1 MEIICGKRTLYI
13 GADTLADRVAGASA
27 VLVDIG
33 TGDGRF
39 VLHAAR
45 AGSSWF
51 AIGLDA
57 CRENMRTASRTAP
70 RNALFVVAEVR
81 TLPAELYGLATRIA
95 INFPWGSLLG
105 GLLDG
110 DAGLIEGLASIAQ
123 PDPDACPA
131 PRRAREPRGPK
142 RRNGGTVLEIRL
154 NGGALAE
161 AGWSLEV
168 GGERV
173 RQVLAA
179 YGFSVER
186 PELLDARA
194 LRACPTTWAKQLAFG
209 RDPRGLYLRAIV
221 PLATH
226 GCEVRSPALIAV

>member
-1 MEIICGKRTLYI
+1 MESICGKRTLHI
-13 GADTLADRVAGASA
+13 DADRLADRVAGASA

-33 TGDGRF
+33 TGDGRY

-51 AIGLDA
+51 AIGVDA
-57 CRENMRTASRTAP
+57 CCDNMRAASRTAP
-70 RNALFVVAEVR
+70 HNVLFVIAEAR
-81 TLPAELYGLATRIA
+81 ALPTELRGLATRIA

-110 DAGLIEGLASIAQ
+110 NAGLLDGLASIAR
-123 PDPDACPA
+123 PDPDG
-131 PRRAREPRGPK
+131 RK
-142 RRNGGTVLEIRL
+142 GGATLEIRL

-161 AGWSLEV
+161 AGWSLEA

-179 YGFSVER
+179 HGFSVGR
-186 PELLDARA
+186 PALLDARA
-194 LRACPTTWAKQLAFG
+194 LRACPTTWAKRLAFG
-209 RDPRGLYLRAIV
+209 RDPRALYLRAFV
-221 PLATH
+221 PALTCAYEMT
-226 GCEVRSPALIAV
+226 SPAAVAV

>member
-1 MEIICGKRTLYI
+1 MEIICGKRTLHI
-13 GADTLADRVAGASA
+13 GADTLTDRVAGASA

-51 AIGLDA
+51 AIGVDA
-57 CRENMRTASRTAP
+57 CRENMRAASRTAP
-70 RNALFVVAEVR
+70 RNALFVVAEAR
-81 TLPAELYGLATRIA
+81 TLPTELCGLATRIA
-95 INFPWGSLLG
+95 INFPWGSLLS

-110 DAGLIEGLASIAQ
+110 DTGLIDGLASIAQ
-123 PDPDACPA
+123 PDPDACPS
-131 PRRAREPRGPK
+131 PPARG
-142 RRNGGTVLEIRL
+142 RNGGIVLEIRL
-154 NGGALAE
+154 NGGALVE
-161 AGWSLEV
+161 AGWSLEA

-179 YGFSVER
+179 YGFSVGR
-186 PELLDARA
+186 PALLDARA
-194 LRACPTTWAKQLAFG
+194 LRACPTTWAKRLAFG
-209 RDPRGLYLRAIV
+209 RDPRGLYLRAIA

-226 GCEVRSPALIAV
+226 GCEVRSSALIAV

>member
-1 MEIICGKRTLYI
+1 MESICGKRTLHI
-13 GADTLADRVAGASA
+13 DADTLANRVAGASA

-51 AIGLDA
+51 AIGVDA
-57 CRENMRTASRTAP
+57 CRENLRPASRTAP
-70 RNALFVVAEVR
+70 RNVLFVIAEAR
-81 TLPAELYGLATRIA
+81 TLPTELRGLATRIA

-110 DAGLIEGLASIAQ
+110 DAGLLDGLASIVR
-123 PDPDACPA
+123 PDWDARPG
-131 PRRAREPRGPK
+131 RERKGTM
-142 RRNGGTVLEIRL
+142 GGATLEIRL

-173 RQVLAA
+173 RQVLATH
-179 YGFSVER
+179 GFSVER
-186 PELLDARA
+186 PVLLDARA
-194 LRACPTTWAKQLAFG
+194 LRACPTTWAKRLAVG
-209 RDPRGLYLRAIV
+209 RDPRALYLRALV
-221 PLATH
+221 PALARGYEMT
-226 GCEVRSPALIAV
+226 SPAAVAV